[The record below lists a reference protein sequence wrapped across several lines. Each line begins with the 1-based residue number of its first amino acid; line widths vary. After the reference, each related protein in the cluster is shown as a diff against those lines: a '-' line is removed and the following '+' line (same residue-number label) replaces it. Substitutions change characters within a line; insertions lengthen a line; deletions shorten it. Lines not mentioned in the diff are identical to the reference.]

1 MENNHN
7 QLTRLDPGTYS
18 CLSIGKKGLSTFARK
33 FEEGMENK
41 TAAADALTTGWI
53 A

>member
-1 MENNHN
+1 MFVNWE
-7 QLTRLDPGTYS
+7 
-18 CLSIGKKGLSTFARK
+18 KKGLSTFTRK